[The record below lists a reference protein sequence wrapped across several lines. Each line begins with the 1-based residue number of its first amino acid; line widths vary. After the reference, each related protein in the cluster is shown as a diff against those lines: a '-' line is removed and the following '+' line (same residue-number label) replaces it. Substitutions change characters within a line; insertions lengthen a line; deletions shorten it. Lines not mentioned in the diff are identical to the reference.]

1 MALLTSSRIHD
12 RLDSPI
18 INTKTQILQ
27 PEVATLRDTG
37 IPKDKNTDDDAETL
51 NQTQNNQRFYF
62 YANHNIYAFV
72 FFLLIVFCKT
82 ENIFQYSSPYVKSYS

>member
-62 YANHNIYAFV
+62 YANHNIYAFIFSLNCV
-72 FFLLIVFCKT
+72 T
-82 ENIFQYSSPYVKSYS
+82 ENTFQYSSPYVKSYS